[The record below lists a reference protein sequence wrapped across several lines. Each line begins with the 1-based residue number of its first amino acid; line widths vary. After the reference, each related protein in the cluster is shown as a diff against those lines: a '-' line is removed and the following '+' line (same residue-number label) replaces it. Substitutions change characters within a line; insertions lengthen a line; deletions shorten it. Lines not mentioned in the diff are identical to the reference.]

1 MNNLNNMKVKIFQ
14 NYVDSVRQI
23 FGLTEKEMFTKT
35 KKRDVV
41 DARHLLYYLCYT
53 RPMRL
58 KYIQDYMA
66 DKGYDV
72 KHSTIIHG
80 INIVED
86 KIKEDPDYKSVIQS
100 IS

>member
-1 MNNLNNMKVKIFQ
+1 MKVKIFQ

-58 KYIQDYMA
+58 KYIQDYMS